1 MEEFPPSLID
11 SSLVKA
17 YSSDIAVEN
26 VLEAIQIYGG
36 YGYMKDLP
44 TEKLLRDAKLIQIYE
59 GTNEIN
65 LLTAIESYM
74 DERG

>member
-1 MEEFPPSLID
+1 VEEFPPSLID